1 VLIPDYPNFIAVWPV
16 LNIFGGAFGISV
28 GSLMMKIKSNVGTQQ
43 ALKDIK
49 GGEQFGAWVS
59 KTKF

>member
-1 VLIPDYPNFIAVWPV
+1 
-16 LNIFGGAFGISV
+16 
-28 GSLMMKIKSNVGTQQ
+28 MMKIKSNVGTQQ